1 MLRIVD
7 VIVELIRVVAPLVDA
22 IGRHDRALAG
32 QLRDALNSALL
43 NTAEASD
50 QRGARRTNQYCIA
63 LGSAR
68 ESLVAL
74 RAAEAWRFIVGV
86 RTSGSRPSDP
96 EPRRPPSWRS
106 TAGSSFPTYFTGV
119 AERRRDRWQLRH
131 AHWSVANE
139 AARGVQ

>member
-7 VIVELIRVVAPLVDA
+7 VIVELIRAVAPLVDA

-50 QRGARRTNQYCIA
+50 QRGARRTNQYCMA

-68 ESLVAL
+68 ESFVAF
-74 RAAEAWRFIVGV
+74 RAAEAWRYIGPLPADVIDRFNRIIGTLV
-86 RTSGSRPSDP
+86 RVVA
-96 EPRRPPSWRS
+96 RR
-106 TAGSSFPTYFTGV
+106 
-119 AERRRDRWQLRH
+119 
-131 AHWSVANE
+131 
-139 AARGVQ
+139 